1 MAKLDF
7 SVDNPGSYC
16 QNCHRRRC
24 TVARSFGVESRALLL
39 VERWAMYEWAELRH
53 FKYLLTIL
61 ERQGFRA
68 AAEELRTAQ
77 PNLSVQARQFQE
89 NASVRLFRKMKG
101 GRIRPTETG
110 LAFIALAKLLLETR
124 DEVINALIAIERGEV
139 SSVRFGCSPLVDH
152 GLFQTFCDLHK
163 EILPTCPVRPT
174 HGDAAHLAEEVVSGA
189 VDAAFVTLPLRHPDL
204 RIEELRRDRLVV
216 CLRRD
221 DPLAAKAA
229 LRTADLQGNLA
240 VLYHPQRHP
249 DAHERLLEL
258 LRDAGV
264 QIAEYSCA
272 SHPSEIQTLVNGGH
286 GLALIREG
294 TSLDE
299 ELTTR
304 PIAGVDWTVDTAL
317 IYHKMR
323 HPKTIPILV
332 KRLIKQLPQNGK
344 ETASNKVSIPV
355 QASITTGKRP
365 PQRVK
370 DAPVQMKLIS

>member
-1 MAKLDF
+1 
-7 SVDNPGSYC
+7 
-16 QNCHRRRC
+16 
-24 TVARSFGVESRALLL
+24 
-39 VERWAMYEWAELRH
+39 MYEWAELRH
-53 FKYLLTIL
+53 FRYLLTIL

-101 GRIRPTETG
+101 GRIRPTDTG
-110 LAFIALAKLLLETR
+110 VAFKVLARFLLETR
-124 DEVINALIAIERGEV
+124 DEVLDALIAIERGEV
-139 SSVRFGCSPLVDH
+139 GSVRFGCTPLVDQ
-152 GLFQTFCDLHK
+152 GLFRTFCELHK
-163 EILPTCPVRPT
+163 EILPVCPIRPT
-174 HGDAAHLAEEVVSGA
+174 HGDTAHLAEEVVSGT

-221 DPLAAKAA
+221 DPLAAKAS
-229 LRTADLQGNLA
+229 LQTSDLQGNLA

-258 LRDAGV
+258 LRDTGV
-264 QIAEYSCA
+264 QIEEYSWA
-272 SHPSEIQTLVNGGH
+272 SHPSEMQTLVKGGH
-286 GLALIREG
+286 GFALIREG
-294 TSLDE
+294 TNLDE

-317 IYHKMR
+317 IYHRVR

-332 KRLIKQLPQNGK
+332 KRLIKHLPRNGK
-344 ETASNKVSIPV
+344 ETTPNKVSISV
-355 QASITTGKRP
+355 QASIATGKRP
-365 PQRVK
+365 SQRVK
-370 DAPVQMKLIS
+370 DEPVQLTLIS

>member
-1 MAKLDF
+1 
-7 SVDNPGSYC
+7 
-16 QNCHRRRC
+16 
-24 TVARSFGVESRALLL
+24 
-39 VERWAMYEWAELRH
+39 MYEWAELRH
-53 FKYLLTIL
+53 FRYLLTIL

-110 LAFIALAKLLLETR
+110 LAFIALARLLLETR

-139 SSVRFGCSPLVDH
+139 SSVRFGCTPLVDP
-152 GLFQTFCDLHK
+152 GLFRAFCDLHK
-163 EILPTCPVRPT
+163 EIVPVCHVRPT
-174 HGDAAHLAEEVVSGA
+174 HGDTAHLAEEVVSGT
-189 VDAAFVTLPLRHPDL
+189 VDAALVTLPLRHPEL

-221 DPLAAKAA
+221 DLLAAKAS
-229 LRTADLQGNLA
+229 LQPADLQGNLA

-264 QIAEYSCA
+264 QLEEYSCA
-272 SHPSEIQTLVNGGH
+272 SHPSEMQTLVKGGH
-286 GLALIREG
+286 GFPLIREG
-294 TSLDE
+294 TTLDE
-299 ELTTR
+299 ELLAR

-317 IYHKMR
+317 IYHKLR
-323 HPKTIPILV
+323 HPKTVPILV
-332 KRLIKQLPQNGK
+332 RRLIKQLPQNGK
-344 ETASNKVSIPV
+344 ESASNKISVPV
-355 QASITTGKRP
+355 QTPITTGKRP

-370 DAPVQMKLIS
+370 DGPVQMKLIS

>member
-1 MAKLDF
+1 
-7 SVDNPGSYC
+7 
-16 QNCHRRRC
+16 
-24 TVARSFGVESRALLL
+24 
-39 VERWAMYEWAELRH
+39 MYEWAELRH
-53 FKYLLTIL
+53 FRYLLTIL

-101 GRIRPTETG
+101 GRIRPTDTG
-110 LAFIALAKLLLETR
+110 VAFKVLARFLLETR
-124 DEVINALIAIERGEV
+124 DEVLDALIAIERGEV
-139 SSVRFGCSPLVDH
+139 GSVRFGCTPLVDQ
-152 GLFQTFCDLHK
+152 GLFRTFCDLHK
-163 EILPTCPVRPT
+163 EILPVCPVRPT
-174 HGDAAHLAEEVVSGA
+174 HGDTAHLAEEVLSGT

-204 RIEELRRDRLVV
+204 HIEELRRDRLVA

-229 LRTADLQGNLA
+229 LQTADLQGNLA

-258 LRDAGV
+258 LRDGGV
-264 QIAEYSCA
+264 QIKECSYA
-272 SHPSEIQTLVNGGH
+272 SHPSEMQTLVKGGH
-286 GLALIREG
+286 GFALIREG
-294 TSLDE
+294 THLDE

-317 IYHKMR
+317 IYHKVR
-323 HPKTIPILV
+323 YPKTVPILI

-344 ETASNKVSIPV
+344 
-355 QASITTGKRP
+355 ASISGQTSIASGKRP
-365 PQRVK
+365 SGRAT
-370 DAPVQMKLIS
+370 DGPVQMTLIG